1 MNGLKFKQ
9 AIDNKSFLGYRYCNM
24 PLQVILRYM
33 EFLILV
39 KDEDN
44 IDGGATGLV
53 YRRRGNCS
61 CKIIEV
67 QSCME
72 LKK

>member
-1 MNGLKFKQ
+1 MNGIKFKQ
-9 AIDNKSFLGYRYCNM
+9 AIDNKNFLVYRCYNM
-24 PLQVILRYM
+24 PVQVILRYM

-44 IDGGATGLV
+44 TDGGATGLV
-53 YRRRGNCS
+53 YRRRGSCS

-67 QSCME
+67 
-72 LKK
+72 